1 MSFIFICL
9 DIERIMENICD
20 RRFWVSSTVVSGV
33 SKSFV
38 WIGFGWFPLKPGAA
52 GGADGPPRGL
62 GRALSGSGWRG
73 ETIFWKAK
81 PFCALRPA
89 AVAHDRWVCASLN
102 LAGFRAE
109 RGANRHSHKRS
120 QFPCNFMILIG
131 LYADKKRGSLL
142 VPR

>member
-1 MSFIFICL
+1 MARKVGVHPDLKFKTGICKTGFGLEGYYVWKSFIFICL

-81 PFCALRPA
+81 PF
-89 AVAHDRWVCASLN
+89 
-102 LAGFRAE
+102 
-109 RGANRHSHKRS
+109 
-120 QFPCNFMILIG
+120 
-131 LYADKKRGSLL
+131 
-142 VPR
+142 